1 MAGGK
6 IMSRSLICQ
15 GRAVHRMPMVQP
27 KILVVDDEAKACQLF
42 SRFLSNQGFAVQ
54 TASDGKMALTKLDEF
69 QPDCILLDVR
79 MPHGGLELLSSCR
92 KKLPDA
98 IIIMVSAIIEP
109 SQVGDYLA
117 EGAYACIEK
126 PVDMNILLEKIEQ
139 ALNHH

>member
-1 MAGGK
+1 MD
-6 IMSRSLICQ
+6 RRLIYQ
-15 GRAVHRMPMVQP
+15 GRMVYPMPTVQR
-27 KILVVDDEAKACQLF
+27 KILMVDDEVKACQLF

-109 SQVGDYLA
+109 GQVGDYLA

-126 PVDMNILLEKIEQ
+126 PVYMNILLEKIEQ

>member
-1 MAGGK
+1 MD
-6 IMSRSLICQ
+6 RRLIYQ
-15 GRAVHRMPMVQP
+15 GRMGYPMPTVQR
-27 KILVVDDEAKACQLF
+27 KILMVDDEVNACQLF

-109 SQVGDYLA
+109 GQVGDYLA